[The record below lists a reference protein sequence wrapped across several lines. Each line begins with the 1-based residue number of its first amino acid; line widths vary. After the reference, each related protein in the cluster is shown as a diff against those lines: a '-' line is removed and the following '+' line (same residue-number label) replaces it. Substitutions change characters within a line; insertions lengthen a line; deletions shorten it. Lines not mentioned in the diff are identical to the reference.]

1 MKNIFIFSK
10 YCPISNS
17 KVSTVITYMNNIESN
32 TDSDSSNE
40 VYNINKINN
49 RNNIVNNSDSENFN
63 IVAINLVNS
72 SIGENRAN
80 LSNSLN
86 N

>member
-40 VYNINKINN
+40 VYNIKNNNN
-49 RNNIVNNSDSENFN
+49 RNNIANYSRISEREKRNINISDSEN
-63 IVAINLVNS
+63 NS
-72 SIGENRAN
+72 YRGRV
-80 LSNSLN
+80 
-86 N
+86 